1 MTDVDIE
8 YRRLLQ
14 ELENKSQEQYDKT
27 VIMLS
32 TGALGISFAFL
43 KDIVNLDTAV
53 VIWLL
58 ISAWVCWA
66 LSVTS
71 VLLSFYSSKSALRK
85 AIEDLDV
92 GKEDNNSDDKWTTK
106 LNFCSGACFIIG
118 LNFMIAFVISN
129 IGG

>member
-1 MTDVDIE
+1 MNNQDIE

-14 ELENKSQEQYDKT
+14 ELENKSQDQYDKT

-43 KDIVNLDTAV
+43 KDIVQLDTAV
-53 VIWLL
+53 ETWLL
-58 ISAWVCWA
+58 LSAWVCWA
-66 LSVTS
+66 LSATS
-71 VLLSFYSSKSALRK
+71 VLLSFYSSKFALRK
-85 AIEDLDV
+85 AIEDLDNDR
-92 GKEDNNSDDKWTTK
+92 ESDNSNDRWTTI

-118 LNFMIAFVISN
+118 LCFMIAFVHFN